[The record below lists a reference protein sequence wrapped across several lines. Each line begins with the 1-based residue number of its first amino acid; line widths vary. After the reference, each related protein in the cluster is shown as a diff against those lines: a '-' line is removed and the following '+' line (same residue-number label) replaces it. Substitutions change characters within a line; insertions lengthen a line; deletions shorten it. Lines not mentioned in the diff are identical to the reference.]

1 MKHFGYVS
9 GADKRD
15 RNVQLFALSDAGCQ
29 QIYSDSNGRSGRNE
43 LFQVMAPGDTL
54 TIWRLDKFASSV
66 EDLVVLLK
74 TIRQQGVQFYT
85 LQEKLEPETA
95 DQKEFRELV
104 AAMADIEK
112 TIEV

>member
-15 RNVQLFALSDAGCQ
+15 RNMQLFALADAGCQ
-29 QIYSDSNGRSGRNE
+29 KIFSDISGRDGRSE
-43 LFQVMAPGDTL
+43 MFQVIAPGDTL

-66 EDLVVLLK
+66 EDLVELIK
-74 TIRQQGVQFYT
+74 TMRQIGIRFNT
-85 LQEKLEPETA
+85 LQEKLEPDTI
-95 DQKEFRELV
+95 DTQQFRDLV

-112 TIEV
+112 SLGF